1 MKIFID
7 VEDLKSSLE
16 NFGQD
21 LLLNTDRDHLGEA
34 ELIMQGA
41 EAMTQYLI
49 QFADV
54 KEERDKISQI
64 TKDFKE
70 RIKEATEHESS
81 N

>member
-21 LLLNTDRDHLGEA
+21 LLLNTERDHLSEA

-41 EAMTQYLI
+41 EAMVQYLI

-70 RIKEATEHESS
+70 RIADAV
-81 N
+81 

>member
-21 LLLNTDRDHLGEA
+21 LLLNTERDHLSEA

-41 EAMTQYLI
+41 EAMVQYLI

-70 RIKEATEHESS
+70 RIREATEHESS
-81 N
+81 D